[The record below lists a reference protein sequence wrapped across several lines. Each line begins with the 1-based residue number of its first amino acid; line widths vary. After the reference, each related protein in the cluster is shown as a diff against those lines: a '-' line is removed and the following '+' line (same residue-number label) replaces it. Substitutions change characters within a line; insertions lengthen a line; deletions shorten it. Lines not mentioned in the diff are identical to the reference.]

1 MATFRKRSGNWQ
13 ALVKKKGYGQISRTF
28 DTKAKA
34 ELWAATVESEM
45 EQGKYVPQKGSSTKS
60 TPPLLSTNRDLASL
74 FSRIAGILESGRGRV
89 LRTIN
94 HETVLTYWL
103 IGREIVQ
110 ALQGG
115 EVRAQYGDALI
126 TDLSK
131 RLTEH
136 YGAGFSAAN
145 LKNFRQFYLT
155 YSDRSVSIGFP
166 AGSQSAASDRLNP
179 ISSPAGSESPSGF
192 HPNLSWS
199 HYRVLMRVENRDAR
213 QFYETEAVQC
223 HWSRRDLERQI
234 GSLFYERL
242 LASTDKT
249 AMLEGVQQESM
260 PLNPLDMLKD
270 PYVLEFLDLPNVPQ
284 LQESQLEQAII
295 DKLQYFLLEL
305 GRGFSFVAR
314 QKRMRFDDKDFYV
327 DLVFYNYLLKCFVL
341 IDLKIGELSHQD
353 IGQMDGYVRM
363 YEAHA
368 KVEGDNPT
376 IGLILCSEKNA
387 AVAHYSVLNES
398 LQLFAA
404 KYQFTLPSEDELQRE
419 ILRERALIENQM
431 ES

>member
-1 MATFRKRSGNWQ
+1 MK
-13 ALVKKKGYGQISRTF
+13 
-28 DTKAKA
+28 
-34 ELWAATVESEM
+34 
-45 EQGKYVPQKGSSTKS
+45 KS
-60 TPPLLSTNRDLASL
+60 TTPSLSTNSEVASL
-74 FSRIAGILESGRGRV
+74 FERVAGILESGRGRA

-94 HETVLTYWL
+94 HETVLAYWQ

-115 EVRAQYGDALI
+115 EARAQYGNALI
-126 TDLSK
+126 TALSK

-145 LKNFRQFYLT
+145 LKNFRQFYLA
-155 YSDRSVSIGFP
+155 YSGRIVPISHPS
-166 AGSQSAASDRLNP
+166 GSQLTASDGANT
-179 ISSPAGSESPSGF
+179 ISYPAGSESPPGF

-199 HYRVLMRVENRDAR
+199 HYRALMRVEDISAR
-213 QFYETEAVQC
+213 QFYETEAVQSN
-223 HWSRRDLERQI
+223 WSRRDLERQI

-249 AMLEGVQQESM
+249 AMLEGVRHEAM

-295 DKLQYFLLEL
+295 DKLQHFLLEL

-387 AVAHYSVLNES
+387 AVARYSVLNDS
-398 LQLFAA
+398 QQLFAA

-419 ILRERALIENQM
+419 ILRERALIENQL

>member
-1 MATFRKRSGNWQ
+1 MK
-13 ALVKKKGYGQISRTF
+13 
-28 DTKAKA
+28 
-34 ELWAATVESEM
+34 
-45 EQGKYVPQKGSSTKS
+45 KS
-60 TPPLLSTNRDLASL
+60 TTPSLSTSNGVASL
-74 FSRIAGILESGRGRV
+74 FERVAGILESGRGRV

-94 HETVLTYWL
+94 HETVLAYWL

-115 EVRAQYGDALI
+115 EARAQYGNALI
-126 TDLSK
+126 ADLSK
-131 RLTEH
+131 CLTEH

-145 LKNFRQFYLT
+145 LKNFRQFYQT
-155 YSDRSVSIGFP
+155 YSDRAASISHP
-166 AGSQSAASDRLNP
+166 SGSQLTASDGLNP
-179 ISSPAGSESPSGF
+179 KGYPAGSESPSGF

-199 HYRVLMRVENRDAR
+199 HYRALMRVENVAAR
-213 QFYETEAVQC
+213 QFYETEAVQSN
-223 HWSRRDLERQI
+223 WSRRDLERQI

-242 LASTDKT
+242 LVSTDKT
-249 AMLEGVQQESM
+249 AMLKGVQQESM

-270 PYVLEFLDLPNVPQ
+270 PYVLEFLDLPSVPQ
-284 LQESQLEQAII
+284 LQENQLEQAII
-295 DKLQYFLLEL
+295 DKLQHFLLEL

-387 AVAHYSVLNES
+387 AVARYSVLNDS
-398 LQLFAA
+398 QQLFAA

-419 ILRERALIENQM
+419 ILRERALIENQQ

>member
-1 MATFRKRSGNWQ
+1 MK
-13 ALVKKKGYGQISRTF
+13 
-28 DTKAKA
+28 
-34 ELWAATVESEM
+34 
-45 EQGKYVPQKGSSTKS
+45 KS
-60 TPPLLSTNRDLASL
+60 TTPSLSTNSEVASL
-74 FSRIAGILESGRGRV
+74 FERVAGILESGRGRA

-94 HETVLTYWL
+94 HETVLAYWL

-115 EVRAQYGDALI
+115 EARAQYGNALI
-126 TDLSK
+126 ADLSK

-145 LKNFRQFYLT
+145 LKNFRQFYLA
-155 YSDRSVSIGFP
+155 YSSRIVPISHPS
-166 AGSQSAASDRLNP
+166 GSQLTASDGANT
-179 ISSPAGSESPSGF
+179 ISYPAGSESPSGF

-199 HYRVLMRVENRDAR
+199 HYRALMRVEDISAR
-213 QFYETEAVQC
+213 QFYETEAVQSN
-223 HWSRRDLERQI
+223 WSRRDLERQI

-249 AMLEGVQQESM
+249 AMLEGVRHEVM
-260 PLNPLDMLKD
+260 LLNPLDMLKD
-270 PYVLEFLDLPNVPQ
+270 PYVLEFLDLPSVPQ

-295 DKLQYFLLEL
+295 DKLQHFLLEL

-387 AVAHYSVLNES
+387 AVARYSVLNDS
-398 LQLFAA
+398 QQLFAA

-419 ILRERALIENQM
+419 ILRERALIENQL

>member
-1 MATFRKRSGNWQ
+1 M
-13 ALVKKKGYGQISRTF
+13 KKTSIPS
-28 DTKAKA
+28 
-34 ELWAATVESEM
+34 
-45 EQGKYVPQKGSSTKS
+45 P
-60 TPPLLSTNRDLASL
+60 STNSEVASL
-74 FSRIAGILESGRGRV
+74 FERITGILESGRGRV
-89 LRTIN
+89 LRSIN
-94 HETVLTYWL
+94 HETVQAYWL

-115 EVRAQYGDALI
+115 DARAQYGNALI
-126 TDLSK
+126 ADLSK
-131 RLTEH
+131 YLTEH
-136 YGAGFSAAN
+136 HGAGFSATN
-145 LKNFRQFYLT
+145 LKNFRQFYLA
-155 YSDRSVSIGFP
+155 YADRAVSISHP
-166 AGSQSAASDRLNP
+166 LGSQLATSNELNP
-179 ISSPAGSESPSGF
+179 ISYPAGGESPSGF

-199 HYRVLMRVENRDAR
+199 HYRALMRVENIAAR
-213 QFYETEAVQC
+213 QFYETEAVKSN
-223 HWSRRDLERQI
+223 WSRRDLERQI

-242 LASTDKT
+242 LASTDKL
-249 AMLEGVQQESM
+249 AMLEGIRHEAM
-260 PLNPLDMLKD
+260 PLNQLDMLKD

-284 LQESQLEQAII
+284 LQENQLEQAII
-295 DKLQYFLLEL
+295 DKLQYFMLEL

-341 IDLKIGELSHQD
+341 IDLKIGDLSHQD

-387 AVAHYSVLNES
+387 AVARYSVLKDS
-398 LQLFAA
+398 QQIFAA

-419 ILRERALIENQM
+419 ILRERALIENQQ

>member
-1 MATFRKRSGNWQ
+1 M
-13 ALVKKKGYGQISRTF
+13 KKSF
-28 DTKAKA
+28 
-34 ELWAATVESEM
+34 
-45 EQGKYVPQKGSSTKS
+45 
-60 TPPLLSTNRDLASL
+60 TPSLSTNSEVASL
-74 FSRIAGILESGRGRV
+74 FERVADILESGRGRV

-94 HETVLTYWL
+94 HETVLAYWL

-110 ALQGG
+110 TLQGG
-115 EVRAQYGDALI
+115 EARAQYGNALI
-126 TDLSK
+126 ADLSR

-136 YGAGFSAAN
+136 YGAGFSVAN
-145 LKNFRQFYLT
+145 LKNFRQFYQA
-155 YSDRSVSIGFP
+155 YSDRIVSICHP
-166 AGSQSAASDRLNP
+166 TGSQLATSDELNP
-179 ISSPAGSESPSGF
+179 ISYPAGGESPTGF

-199 HYRVLMRVENRDAR
+199 HYRALMRVENNAVR
-213 QFYETEAVQC
+213 QFYETEAVQSN
-223 HWSRRDLERQI
+223 WSRRDLERQI

-249 AMLEGVQQESM
+249 AMLEGARHEAM

-270 PYVLEFLDLPNVPQ
+270 PYVLEFLDLPNAPQ

-295 DKLQYFLLEL
+295 DKLQHFLLEL

-314 QKRMRFDDKDFYV
+314 QKRMRFENKDFYV

-363 YEAHA
+363 HEAHT

-387 AVAHYSVLNES
+387 AVAHYSVLS
-398 LQLFAA
+398 DSQQLFAA

-419 ILRERALIENQM
+419 ILRERALIENQL

>member
-1 MATFRKRSGNWQ
+1 MTS
-13 ALVKKKGYGQISRTF
+13 V
-28 DTKAKA
+28 
-34 ELWAATVESEM
+34 
-45 EQGKYVPQKGSSTKS
+45 
-60 TPPLLSTNRDLASL
+60 STNSEAASL
-74 FSRIAGILESGRGRV
+74 FKRIAHILGSGRGRV

-94 HETVLTYWL
+94 HETVLAYWL

-115 EVRAQYGDALI
+115 EARAQYGNALI
-126 TDLSK
+126 ADLSES
-131 RLTEH
+131 LTKH
-136 YGAGFSAAN
+136 YGAGFSTAN
-145 LKNFRQFYLT
+145 LKNFRQFYLA
-155 YSDRSVSIGFP
+155 YADRAVSISHP
-166 AGSQSAASDRLNP
+166 SDSQLATANGSNP
-179 ISSPAGSESPSGF
+179 KGYPAGSESPTGF
-192 HPNLSWS
+192 HPDLSWS
-199 HYRVLMRVENRDAR
+199 HYRALMRVDNIAAR
-213 QFYETEAVQC
+213 QFYETEAVQSN
-223 HWSRRDLERQI
+223 WSRRDLERQI

-242 LASTDKT
+242 LASSDKT
-249 AMLEGVQQESM
+249 AMLEGIRQEAM

-295 DKLQYFLLEL
+295 DKLQHFLLEL

-387 AVAHYSVLNES
+387 AVARYSVLQDS
-398 LQLFAA
+398 QQLFAA
-404 KYQFTLPSEDELQRE
+404 KYQLTLPSEEELQRE
-419 ILRERALIENQM
+419 ILRERALIENQQA
-431 ES
+431 S

>member
-1 MATFRKRSGNWQ
+1 M
-13 ALVKKKGYGQISRTF
+13 KKT
-28 DTKAKA
+28 
-34 ELWAATVESEM
+34 
-45 EQGKYVPQKGSSTKS
+45 
-60 TPPLLSTNRDLASL
+60 TPPSPTTNSDVSSL
-74 FSRIAGILESGRGRV
+74 FERVAGILESGRGRV
-89 LRTIN
+89 LHTIN
-94 HETVLTYWL
+94 HETVLAYWL
-103 IGREIVQ
+103 IGREIIQ

-115 EVRAQYGDALI
+115 EARAQYGNALI
-126 TDLSK
+126 ADLSK
-131 RLTEH
+131 RLTER
-136 YGAGFSAAN
+136 YGAGFSVVN

-155 YSDRSVSIGFP
+155 YSDRAVSIGSP
-166 AGSQSAASDRLNP
+166 SGSQLAVSDGLNP
-179 ISSPAGSESPSGF
+179 ISSPVGSKSPSVF

-199 HYRVLMRVENRDAR
+199 HYRALMRVENIAAR
-213 QFYETEAVQC
+213 QFYEREAIES

-242 LASTDKT
+242 MGSTDKV
-249 AMLEGVQQESM
+249 AMLEGVRQEVM
-260 PLNPLDMLKD
+260 PINPMDMLKD

-295 DKLQYFLLEL
+295 DKLQHFLLEL

-387 AVAHYSVLNES
+387 AVARYSVLNDS
-398 LQLFAA
+398 QQLFAA
-404 KYQFTLPSEDELQRE
+404 KYQFTLPSEEELQRE
-419 ILRERALIENQM
+419 ILRERSLIENQM

>member
-1 MATFRKRSGNWQ
+1 M
-13 ALVKKKGYGQISRTF
+13 KKT
-28 DTKAKA
+28 T
-34 ELWAATVESEM
+34 
-45 EQGKYVPQKGSSTKS
+45 PSS
-60 TPPLLSTNRDLASL
+60 PSTNRDVASL
-74 FSRIAGILESGRGRV
+74 FERVAGILESGRGRV

-94 HETVLTYWL
+94 HETVLAYWL

-115 EVRAQYGDALI
+115 EARAQYGDVLI
-126 TDLSK
+126 SDLSK

-136 YGAGFSAAN
+136 YGAGFSVAN
-145 LKNFRQFYLT
+145 LKNFRQFYLA
-155 YSDRSVSIGFP
+155 YSDRAVSIGYP
-166 AGSQSAASDRLNP
+166 LGSQLAASGGFNP
-179 ISSPAGSESPSGF
+179 ISSPSGSESPSGF

-199 HYRVLMRVENRDAR
+199 HYRALMRVENIAAR
-213 QFYETEAVQC
+213 QFYETEAVES

-242 LASTDKT
+242 LASTDKP
-249 AMLEGVQQESM
+249 AMLEGVRQEAM
-260 PLNPLDMLKD
+260 PINPMDMLKD

-295 DKLQYFLLEL
+295 DKLQHFLLEL

-387 AVAHYSVLNES
+387 AVARYSVLNES
-398 LQLFAA
+398 QQLFAA
-404 KYQFTLPSEDELQRE
+404 KYQFTLPSEEELQRE

>member
-1 MATFRKRSGNWQ
+1 M
-13 ALVKKKGYGQISRTF
+13 KK
-28 DTKAKA
+28 
-34 ELWAATVESEM
+34 
-45 EQGKYVPQKGSSTKS
+45 SSTQS
-60 TPPLLSTNRDLASL
+60 LATNSEVAFL
-74 FSRIAGILESGRGRV
+74 FERVTGILESGRGRA

-94 HETVLTYWL
+94 HETVLAYWL

-115 EVRAQYGDALI
+115 EARAQYGNALI
-126 TDLSK
+126 AELSK
-131 RLTEH
+131 HLTERF
-136 YGAGFSAAN
+136 GAGFSVAN

-155 YSDRSVSIGFP
+155 YSDRVVFISHPS
-166 AGSQSAASDRLNP
+166 GSQLAAFDGLNP
-179 ISSPAGSESPSGF
+179 ISYPAGSESSSGF

-199 HYRVLMRVENRDAR
+199 HYRALMRVENNAAR
-213 QFYETEAVQC
+213 QFYETEAVQSN
-223 HWSRRDLERQI
+223 WSRRDLERQI

-242 LASTDKT
+242 LASIDKT
-249 AMLEGVQQESM
+249 SMLEGVRQEVM
-260 PLNPLDMLKD
+260 PLKPLDMLKD

-295 DKLQYFLLEL
+295 DKLQHFLLEL

-387 AVAHYSVLNES
+387 AVARYSVLNES
-398 LQLFAA
+398 QQLFAA
-404 KYQFTLPSEDELQRE
+404 NYQFTLPSEDELQRE
-419 ILRERALIENQM
+419 ILRERALIENQL

>member
-1 MATFRKRSGNWQ
+1 MKQSSTPSRLVNSEMAT
-13 ALVKKKGYGQISRTF
+13 
-28 DTKAKA
+28 
-34 ELWAATVESEM
+34 
-45 EQGKYVPQKGSSTKS
+45 
-60 TPPLLSTNRDLASL
+60 L
-74 FSRIAGILESGRGRV
+74 FERIAGILESARGRV
-89 LRTIN
+89 LRTVN
-94 HETVLTYWL
+94 HETVTTYWL

-115 EVRAQYGDALI
+115 EARAQYGNTLI
-126 TDLSK
+126 ADLSK
-131 RLTEH
+131 HLAER
-136 YGAGFSAAN
+136 YGAGFSTAN
-145 LKNFRQFYLT
+145 LKNFRQFYLA
-155 YSDRSVSIGFP
+155 YSDRPVAIAVEIGHP
-166 AGSQSAASDRLNP
+166 AGSQLAAPEGANP
-179 ISSPAGSESPSGF
+179 ISYPAGSLLHPGPPGF

-199 HYRVLMRVENRDAR
+199 HYRALMRVENSAAR
-213 QFYETEAVQC
+213 QFYEAEAV
-223 HWSRRDLERQI
+223 HDNWSRRDLERQI

-249 AMLEGVQQESM
+249 AMRTGVRQEPI
-260 PLNPLDMLKD
+260 PLTPLDMLKD
-270 PYVLEFLDLPNVPQ
+270 PYVLEFLDLPQVPQ
-284 LQESQLEQAII
+284 LHESQLEQALI
-295 DKLQYFLLEL
+295 DKLQHFLLEL

-341 IDLKIGELSHQD
+341 IDLKIGELTHQD

-387 AVAHYSVLNES
+387 AVARYSVLSDNQ
-398 LQLFAA
+398 QLFAA
-404 KYQFTLPSEDELQRE
+404 KYQFTLPSEAELQRE
-419 ILRERALIENQM
+419 IERERALIENQR

>member
-1 MATFRKRSGNWQ
+1 M
-13 ALVKKKGYGQISRTF
+13 LVKNEGCYSHKEVPMKKSFTPSV
-28 DTKAKA
+28 
-34 ELWAATVESEM
+34 ATNSEA
-45 EQGKYVPQKGSSTKS
+45 
-60 TPPLLSTNRDLASL
+60 ASL
-74 FSRIAGILESGRGRV
+74 LERVAGILESGRGRV
-89 LRTIN
+89 LRTVN

-115 EVRAQYGDALI
+115 EARAQYGNTLI
-126 TDLSK
+126 ADLSK
-131 RLTEH
+131 RLTES
-136 YGAGFSAAN
+136 YGAGFSVAN
-145 LKNFRQFYLT
+145 LKNFRQFYLA
-155 YSDRSVSIGFP
+155 YADRAVLICHPSS
-166 AGSQSAASDRLNP
+166 SQLAASDGLNP
-179 ISSPAGSESPSGF
+179 KGYPAGSESPTGF

-199 HYRVLMRVENRDAR
+199 HYRALMRVENNAAR
-213 QFYETEAVQC
+213 QLYETEAVQSN
-223 HWSRRDLERQI
+223 WSRRDLERQI

-249 AMLEGVQQESM
+249 AMLEGVRQEVM

-270 PYVLEFLDLPNVPQ
+270 PYVLEFLDLPIVPQ

-295 DKLQYFLLEL
+295 DKLQHFLLEL

-327 DLVFYNYLLKCFVL
+327 DLVFYNYLLKCFIL

-387 AVAHYSVLNES
+387 AVARYSVLKDS
-398 LQLFAA
+398 QQLFAA

-419 ILRERALIENQM
+419 ILRERVLIENQQ

>member
-1 MATFRKRSGNWQ
+1 M
-13 ALVKKKGYGQISRTF
+13 KKT
-28 DTKAKA
+28 
-34 ELWAATVESEM
+34 
-45 EQGKYVPQKGSSTKS
+45 
-60 TPPLLSTNRDLASL
+60 TPPSPTTNSDVSSL
-74 FSRIAGILESGRGRV
+74 FERVAGILESGRRRV
-89 LRTIN
+89 LHTIN
-94 HETVLTYWL
+94 HETVLAYWL
-103 IGREIVQ
+103 IGREIIQ

-115 EVRAQYGDALI
+115 EARAQYGNALI
-126 TDLSK
+126 ADLSK
-131 RLTEH
+131 RLTER
-136 YGAGFSAAN
+136 YGAGFSVVN

-155 YSDRSVSIGFP
+155 YSDRAVSIGSP
-166 AGSQSAASDRLNP
+166 SGSQLAVSDGLNP
-179 ISSPAGSESPSGF
+179 ISSPVGSKSPSVF

-199 HYRVLMRVENRDAR
+199 HYRALMRVENIAAR
-213 QFYETEAVQC
+213 QFYEREAIES

-242 LASTDKT
+242 MGSTDKV
-249 AMLEGVQQESM
+249 AMLEGVRQEVM
-260 PLNPLDMLKD
+260 PINPMDMLKD

-295 DKLQYFLLEL
+295 DKLQHFLLEL

-387 AVAHYSVLNES
+387 AVARYSVLNDS
-398 LQLFAA
+398 QQLFAA
-404 KYQFTLPSEDELQRE
+404 KYQFTLPSEEELQRE
-419 ILRERALIENQM
+419 ILRERALIENRM

>member
-1 MATFRKRSGNWQ
+1 M
-13 ALVKKKGYGQISRTF
+13 LMKK
-28 DTKAKA
+28 
-34 ELWAATVESEM
+34 
-45 EQGKYVPQKGSSTKS
+45 
-60 TPPLLSTNRDLASL
+60 TPPSLLVRNRDMASL
-74 FSRIAGILESGRGRV
+74 FERVAGILESGRGRV

-94 HETVLTYWL
+94 HETVLAYWL

-115 EVRAQYGDALI
+115 EARAQYGDVLI
-126 TDLSK
+126 SDLSK

-136 YGAGFSAAN
+136 YGAGFSVSN
-145 LKNFRQFYLT
+145 LKNFRQFYLA
-155 YSDRSVSIGFP
+155 YSDRGVSIGYP
-166 AGSQSAASDRLNP
+166 SGSQ
-179 ISSPAGSESPSGF
+179 SPSGF
-192 HPNLSWS
+192 NPNLSWS
-199 HYRVLMRVENRDAR
+199 HYRALMRVENIAAR
-213 QFYETEAVQC
+213 QFYETEAIES

-234 GSLFYERL
+234 GSLFYERM
-242 LASTDKT
+242 LASADKG
-249 AMLEGVQQESM
+249 AMLEGVRQESM
-260 PLNPLDMLKD
+260 PIHPMDMLKD
-270 PYVLEFLDLPNVPQ
+270 PYVLEFLDLPCVPQ

-295 DKLQYFLLEL
+295 DKLQHFLLEL

-387 AVAHYSVLNES
+387 AVARYSVLHDNQ
-398 LQLFAA
+398 QLFAA
-404 KYQFTLPSEDELQRE
+404 KYQFTLPSEEELQRE
-419 ILRERALIENQM
+419 ILRERALIENKM

>member
-1 MATFRKRSGNWQ
+1 MK
-13 ALVKKKGYGQISRTF
+13 
-28 DTKAKA
+28 
-34 ELWAATVESEM
+34 
-45 EQGKYVPQKGSSTKS
+45 KS
-60 TPPLLSTNRDLASL
+60 TTPSLSTNNEVASL
-74 FSRIAGILESGRGRV
+74 FERVAGILESGRGRA

-94 HETVLTYWL
+94 HETVLAYWL

-115 EVRAQYGDALI
+115 EARAQYGNALI
-126 TDLSK
+126 ADLSK

-155 YSDRSVSIGFP
+155 YSDRIVPISHPS
-166 AGSQSAASDRLNP
+166 GSQLAASDGANT
-179 ISSPAGSESPSGF
+179 ISYPAGSESPSGF

-199 HYRVLMRVENRDAR
+199 HYRALMRVEDISAR
-213 QFYETEAVQC
+213 QFYETEAVQSN
-223 HWSRRDLERQI
+223 WSRRDLERQI

-249 AMLEGVQQESM
+249 AMLEGVRHEAM

-270 PYVLEFLDLPNVPQ
+270 PYVLEFLDLPSVPQ

-295 DKLQYFLLEL
+295 DKLQHFLLEL

-387 AVAHYSVLNES
+387 AVARYSVLNDS
-398 LQLFAA
+398 QQLFAA

-419 ILRERALIENQM
+419 ILRERALIENQL

>member
-1 MATFRKRSGNWQ
+1 M
-13 ALVKKKGYGQISRTF
+13 KKSF
-28 DTKAKA
+28 
-34 ELWAATVESEM
+34 
-45 EQGKYVPQKGSSTKS
+45 
-60 TPPLLSTNRDLASL
+60 TPSVSTNSEVASL
-74 FSRIAGILESGRGRV
+74 FERIARILESGRGRV

-94 HETVLTYWL
+94 HETVLAYWL

-115 EVRAQYGDALI
+115 EARAQYGNALI
-126 TDLSK
+126 ADLSK
-131 RLTEH
+131 CLTEH
-136 YGAGFSAAN
+136 YGAGFSVAN

-155 YSDRSVSIGFP
+155 YADRAVSIGHP
-166 AGSQSAASDRLNP
+166 SGSQWATSDGTNP
-179 ISSPAGSESPSGF
+179 KGYPAGSESPPDF

-199 HYRVLMRVENRDAR
+199 HYRALMRVENIAAR
-213 QFYETEAVQC
+213 QFYETEAVQSN
-223 HWSRRDLERQI
+223 WSRRDLERQI

-249 AMLEGVQQESM
+249 AMLEGVRQEAM

-284 LQESQLEQAII
+284 LQESQLKKAII
-295 DKLQYFLLEL
+295 DKLQHFLLEL

-376 IGLILCSEKNA
+376 IGLIPCSEKNA
-387 AVAHYSVLNES
+387 AVARYSVLS
-398 LQLFAA
+398 DSQQLFAA
-404 KYQFTLPSEDELQRE
+404 KYQFTLPSEEELQRE
-419 ILRERALIENQM
+419 ILRERALIENQQ